1 MNLRVQTLLV
11 AAISATASGAVF
23 TQSGGNVPL
32 RAGVSVQLPVTS
44 NAVTIP
50 KADNQDALVIALTA
64 DGATYLGVNRLA
76 TPALADSV
84 KKLLATRNEKT
95 LYIKADGRVP
105 YARVVE
111 VIDAVRNSGVDGL
124 TLLTAQQDALG
135 QGSRLM
141 ASKGLEMRV
150 VNPRP

>member
-23 TQSGGNVPL
+23 TQSGVPL
-32 RAGVSVQLPVTS
+32 QAGVSVQLPVTS
-44 NAVTIP
+44 NAVPIP

-111 VIDAVRNSGVDGL
+111 VIDAVRNSGVDGV
-124 TLLTAQQDALG
+124 TLLTAQQDAPG

-141 ASKGLEMRV
+141 APKGLEMRV

>member
-23 TQSGGNVPL
+23 TQSGVPL
-32 RAGVSVQLPVTS
+32 QAGVSVQLPVTS
-44 NAVTIP
+44 NAVPMP

-84 KKLLATRNEKT
+84 KKLLASRNEKT

-111 VIDAVRNSGVDGL
+111 VIDAVRNSGVDGV
-124 TLLTAQQDALG
+124 TLLTAQQDAPG

-141 ASKGLEMRV
+141 APKGLEMRV

>member
-23 TQSGGNVPL
+23 TQSGAPL
-32 RAGVSVQLPVTS
+32 QAGVSVQLPVTS
-44 NAVTIP
+44 NAVPIP

-76 TPALADSV
+76 TAALADSV

>member
-23 TQSGGNVPL
+23 TQSGVPL
-32 RAGVSVQLPVTS
+32 QAGVSVQLPVTS
-44 NAVTIP
+44 NAVPIP

-84 KKLLATRNEKT
+84 KKLLASRNEKT

-124 TLLTAQQDALG
+124 TLLTAQQDAPG

-141 ASKGLEMRV
+141 APKGLEMRV